1 MDDATL
7 SPAAERLLA
16 AAMTLFAEKGYE
28 RTSVG
33 EIQEAAGLTF
43 GSGALY
49 KHFASKEAVLAE
61 GVDRFVA
68 HAANQRTGLSAL
80 DDLAPPEALTA
91 IAQLAMASFAADRDA
106 LRIAWRDLEPFP
118 ELLEKVRTERI
129 RATFDDFAAWLDGR
143 VVGERAT
150 GTTDTGAVAAVALSA
165 LAFFQLL
172 RFLLG
177 DTPGGVDEERFVA
190 AWAGLFAGVL
200 GADDVKPAKGAK
212 QAKPK
217 TRAR

>member
-1 MDDATL
+1 MDDATR

-33 EIQEAAGLTF
+33 EIQVAAGLTF

-61 GVDRFVA
+61 GVDRFMA
-68 HAANQRTGLSAL
+68 HATSQRTSLAAL
-80 DDLAPPEALTA
+80 DDLALPEALSA
-91 IAQLAMASFAADRDA
+91 IARMAMASFAADRDA

-118 ELLEKVRTERI
+118 VLLEKVRTERI

-143 VVGERAT
+143 AVGERASALD
-150 GTTDTGAVAAVALSA
+150 DTGAVAAVALSA

-172 RFLLG
+172 RFMLG
-177 DTPGGVDEERFVA
+177 DTPGGVDEDRFVA
-190 AWAGLFAGVL
+190 AWTGLFAGALSSDAV
-200 GADDVKPAKGAK
+200 DDANEDGREDQS
-212 QAKPK
+212 QA
-217 TRAR
+217 